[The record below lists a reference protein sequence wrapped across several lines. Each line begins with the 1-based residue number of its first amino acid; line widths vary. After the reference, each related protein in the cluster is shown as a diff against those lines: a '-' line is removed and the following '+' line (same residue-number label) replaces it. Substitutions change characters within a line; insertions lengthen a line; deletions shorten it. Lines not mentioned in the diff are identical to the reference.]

1 MDTTENSRIQCEFNG
16 KRGKPDR
23 RFLNGN
29 VVENPQLQN
38 SLGCYWACAIRKNQF
53 GDHEVPTDDVAVYLD
68 SSDITLVIS
77 FSLLPFLFLNTAAKN
92 LLASTCNKVPT

>member
-1 MDTTENSRIQCEFNG
+1 MVRKTATPEQSRPAVVG
-16 KRGKPDR
+16 PA
-23 RFLNGN
+23 RF
-29 VVENPQLQN
+29 
-38 SLGCYWACAIRKNQF
+38 RKNQF

-92 LLASTCNKVPT
+92 LLASMCNKVPT